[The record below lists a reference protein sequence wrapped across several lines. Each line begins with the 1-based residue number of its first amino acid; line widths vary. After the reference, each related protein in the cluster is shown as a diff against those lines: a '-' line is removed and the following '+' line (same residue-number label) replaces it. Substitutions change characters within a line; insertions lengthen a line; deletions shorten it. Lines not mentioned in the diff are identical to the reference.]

1 MEMNTLWLSFRAFN
15 INAFNNMIYT
25 FQSNGWFALIAICA
39 VVLTMVSL
47 REELTYVVTEEQNIV

>member
-1 MEMNTLWLSFRAFN
+1 MNLNLLWLSFRAFN
-15 INAFNNMIYT
+15 INAVNNMVYT

-47 REELTYVVTEEQNIV
+47 REELTYVVTEEQNII